1 MFNKNRSDG
10 MRILARRCEP
20 FDAESESP
28 HKASPHSFAAVK
40 LERDGTALLGA
51 FLQPAARRLPMR
63 ISIEPDLRR
72 FIEETLLVDQRQVI
86 KNDDSFLQ
94 AGIIDS
100 TGILELISFLEETY
114 GIDLGVDDLIP
125 ENLDSINRV
134 VDFVSRRLDRSQE
147 GAAFGENRSCNDAIA
162 LQHQGRC
169 PKQR

>member
-1 MFNKNRSDG
+1 
-10 MRILARRCEP
+10 
-20 FDAESESP
+20 
-28 HKASPHSFAAVK
+28 
-40 LERDGTALLGA
+40 
-51 FLQPAARRLPMR
+51 MR

-147 GAAFGENRSCNDAIA
+147 GAAFGENRSRNDAIA

>member
-1 MFNKNRSDG
+1 
-10 MRILARRCEP
+10 
-20 FDAESESP
+20 
-28 HKASPHSFAAVK
+28 
-40 LERDGTALLGA
+40 
-51 FLQPAARRLPMR
+51 MR

-134 VDFVSRRLDRSQE
+134 VDFVSREIELTK
-147 GAAFGENRSCNDAIA
+147 AA
-162 LQHQGRC
+162 QGLGK
-169 PKQR
+169 PIDGVVTPS